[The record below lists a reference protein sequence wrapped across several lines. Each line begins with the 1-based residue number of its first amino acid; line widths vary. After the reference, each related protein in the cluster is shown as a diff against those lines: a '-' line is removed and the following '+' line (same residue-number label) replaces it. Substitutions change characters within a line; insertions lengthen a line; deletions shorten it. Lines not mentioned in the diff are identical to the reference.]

1 MISALVNS
9 LLPLSLLMLLML
21 MIRQPLRKSIDAT
34 TVYNLWL
41 VIPLSLLLYLMPL
54 PWQHLT
60 WISEHGLTHHW
71 FSQRWFNI
79 NALTANEAAT
89 NLIQGYLVLPS
100 INLSDELLSDNL
112 LRLWFF
118 TTWALGFTLLI
129 SYWSINQY
137 NYRKTLKLTFLVDSK
152 YQQQLNDNAANRLLI
167 AQSSHIHSPILIG
180 LFKQTLVIPEDF
192 DSLYSTEQQHLIIS
206 HEVCHFSH
214 HHMWTNQLALML
226 LALFWFN
233 PLAWRAYSAFRQDQE
248 HSCDQV
254 VLSRKHTQSRIQ
266 YCKALV
272 LTAETTPPR
281 AFTLLSFKHSF
292 KQNGEQ
298 HFMFTRIKQIKHMS
312 SGDSAKQTL
321 NKMAKLSAVTLIS
334 STLLAGVSYAGYQ
347 LHQGGVEQATT
358 LNVVNELLPIVR
370 IEPKYP
376 IAAAKAGTEGSVV
389 LQFTVQSDG
398 SVSDVNV
405 VKALPENTFD
415 KVAVTALKQ
424 WRYNATG
431 KTHKD
436 LLVQLDFAMDEQS
449 PQRRSLIERIE
460 VKH

>member
-21 MIRQPLRKSIDAT
+21 IIRQPLRKSIDAT

-60 WISEHGLTHHW
+60 WL
-71 FSQRWFNI
+71 NI
-79 NALTANEAAT
+79 NALTENESAQ
-89 NLIQGYLVLPS
+89 NLIQRYLVLPS

-112 LRLWFF
+112 LRLWFC

-129 SYWSINQY
+129 SYWSINQH
-137 NYRKTLKLTFLVDSK
+137 NYRKALTLTFLVDSK
-152 YQQQLNDNAANRLLI
+152 YQQQLNENAANRLLI

-192 DSLYSTEQQHLIIS
+192 DSLYSTEQQNLIIS

-272 LTAETTPPR
+272 LAAETSPPN

-298 HFMFTRIKQIKHMS
+298 HFMFTRIKQIKNMS
-312 SGDSAKQTL
+312 SGGSAKQTL

-334 STLLAGVSYAGYQ
+334 STLLAGVSYAGYH
-347 LHQGGVEQATT
+347 LHQDGVSKTST
-358 LNVVNELLPIVR
+358 KKVVNHLAPIIR

-376 IAAAKAGTEGSVV
+376 VAAAKAGTEGSVV
-389 LQFTVQSDG
+389 LQFTVETDG
-398 SVSDVNV
+398 AVTDVNV
-405 VKALPENTFD
+405 VKAVPENTFN

-431 KTHKD
+431 EIHKD
-436 LLVQLDFAMDEQS
+436 LLVQLDFAMSEEF

-460 VKH
+460 VNH

>member
-41 VIPLSLLLYLMPL
+41 VMPLSLLLYLMPL

-60 WISEHGLTHHW
+60 WL
-71 FSQRWFNI
+71 NI
-79 NALTANEAAT
+79 NALTANASAQ
-89 NLIQGYLVLPS
+89 NLIQSYLVLPS

-112 LRLWFF
+112 LRLWFC

-137 NYRKTLKLTFLVDSK
+137 NYRKALKLTFLVDSK

-192 DSLYSTEQQHLIIS
+192 DSLYSTEQQALIIS

-272 LTAETTPPR
+272 LAAETSPPN

-298 HFMFTRIKQIKHMS
+298 HFMFTRIKQIKNMS
-312 SGDSAKQTL
+312 SGGSAKQTL
-321 NKMAKLSAVTLIS
+321 NKIAKLSAVTLIS
-334 STLLAGVSYAGYQ
+334 STLLAGVSYAGYH
-347 LHQGGVEQATT
+347 LHQDGVSKTST
-358 LNVVNELLPIVR
+358 KKVVNGLSPIMR

-376 IAAAKAGTEGSVV
+376 VAAAKAGIEGSVV
-389 LQFTVQSDG
+389 LQFSVETDG

-405 VKALPENTFD
+405 VKAVPENTFD

-424 WRYNATG
+424 WRYAT
-431 KTHKD
+431 TDVVHKD
-436 LLVQLDFAMDEQS
+436 LLVQLDFVMSEESAK
-449 PQRRSLIERIE
+449 PVSLIERIQ
-460 VKH
+460 VNQ